1 VNNNNIEFELINL
14 MENKIN
20 ENNILKNEETEDN
33 FISFISKIESKFNKK
48 DDSLND
54 IKIIGRVLY
63 YMSDVTIIY
72 FNYKMPKNSKDNL
85 FDKDIMFGFEFIE
98 NKVPYV
104 RALNNFVNPTLY
116 DGRNLY
122 YCLTNKYNYVF
133 DVNKLDE
140 CMQIIDML
148 IIGIK
153 NFIISLKDNIDI
165 KVFIYY
171 GEYNINHVYLMND
184 FLMNS
189 QILKFYRIYELI
201 NNNKNE
207 ELKYILITQL
217 FFLIFEPISENK
229 SLGKL
234 IQINYIKDVKIMIEN
249 NSKNK
254 IEQKNDYFFKI
265 NKDSNDTILIK
276 FILAKGGFDGKK
288 RSKDDNC
295 DYNDYLELKK
305 ALDLSKINN
314 CPIICSTIDRLTRD
328 YSFGKRIC
336 ENYNTIK
343 FGVECKNYIS
353 QIKEKEYYF
362 KNIKMHLY
370 ENKTEIQPENSQEK
384 FPIFLII
391 SKVLTEVKTRGITKD
406 KQL

>member
-1 VNNNNIEFELINL
+1 

-20 ENNILKNEETEDN
+20 ENNILKNEEIEDKFN
-33 FISFISKIESKFNKK
+33 SFISKIESKYNKK

-54 IKIIGRVLY
+54 IKIIGKVLY

-72 FNYKMPKNSKDNL
+72 FNYKMHKNSKDNL

-122 YCLTNKYNYVF
+122 YCLTNNTNYIF
-133 DVNKLDE
+133 DVNNLDE
-140 CMQIIDML
+140 CIKIIDML
-148 IIGIK
+148 VVGIK
-153 NFIISLKDNIDI
+153 NFIRSLRDNIDI

-189 QILKFYRIYELI
+189 QILKFYRIYELS

-234 IQINYIKDVKIMIEN
+234 TQIYYLKDVKIIIEN

-254 IEQKNDYFFKI
+254 NEQKNDYFFKI
-265 NKDSNDTILIK
+265 NKDSNESNLIK
-276 FILAKGGFDGKK
+276 FILTKGGFDGKK
-288 RSKDDNC
+288 RSKDDNIN
-295 DYNDYLELKK
+295 YNDYLELKK
-305 ALDLSKINN
+305 TLDEKKSEFNFGNYLLVINKSKNL
-314 CPIICSTIDRLTRD
+314 CAPKEKRD
-328 YSFGKRIC
+328 SSKK
-336 ENYNTIK
+336 K
-343 FGVECKNYIS
+343 FISKNRCNDYKKYIEYYE
-353 QIKEKEYYF
+353 ILYDYYKKKEKEENVKERLKEIFSNLTFFCVELLTF
-362 KNIKMHLY
+362 KDSDPK
-370 ENKTEIQPENSQEK
+370 ENFIYKSKLEK
-384 FPIFLII
+384 F
-391 SKVLTEVKTRGITKD
+391 SKYCIE
-406 KQL
+406 